1 MTASLQL
8 TTLYKNKLFYNKYKY
23 CAIFKTPGAYYLRY
37 QQKPNAS
44 TASNEFHKFVQK
56 YCKDKTAKTR
66 IMRDTISVYSNDLK
80 ILTDI
85 NFNATTKVY
94 TEIQLTDP
102 DVILFVY
109 KPKYK
114 YRIYIKEGLRYDG
127 FRQDLLDLYD
137 KINNKIYEAS
147 FSQGLA
153 NRLDQNRLYRY
164 IWGKFYIDFN
174 DESFSS
180 LLYMLLPNSLGK
192 IYKLVQ
198 RT

>member
-23 CAIFKTPGAYYLRY
+23 CATFKTPGAFYFKYG
-37 QQKPNAS
+37 QAS
-44 TASNEFHKFVQK
+44 GNTSHKFHTFLKK

-66 IMRDTISVYSNDLK
+66 IMGDTISVYSNDLK

-85 NFNATTKVY
+85 DFNATNKIY

-114 YRIYIKEGLRYDG
+114 YRVYIKQGIRYDG
-127 FRQDLLDLYD
+127 FKQDLLDLYD

-153 NRLDQNRLYRY
+153 NRLNQNRLYRY

-180 LLYMLLPNSLGK
+180 ILYMLLPNSLDK